1 WHLEYG
7 AKAQAPEVR
16 AIMELAR
23 AMDCDYEFV
32 KTDFFT
38 AVAPSVLTDDNKAVN
53 KSTGGADG
61 AEFAHEWVPARN
73 TVMMALAMAYAET
86 HGHNVIAL
94 GTNLEE
100 SGAYPDNEPEFLN
113 KLNALAPY
121 ALKAYHQ
128 LEIAAPVGNLMK
140 REIVELG
147 ASYGLPYELTWSC
160 YEGGPVHCGTCGPC
174 FMRRKAF
181 EMAGVTDPTEYAS

>member
-1 WHLEYG
+1 SSFFFQAEDGIRDFHVTGVQTCALPISLWHLEYG

-100 SGAYPDNEPEFLN
+100 SGA
-113 KLNALAPY
+113 
-121 ALKAYHQ
+121 
-128 LEIAAPVGNLMK
+128 
-140 REIVELG
+140 
-147 ASYGLPYELTWSC
+147 
-160 YEGGPVHCGTCGPC
+160 
-174 FMRRKAF
+174 
-181 EMAGVTDPTEYAS
+181 